1 MAVKKEPKQVY
12 NTRDKEADRRR
23 LAKPVGKRTSRTG
36 RTYYEYRSNR
46 SDTEEER
53 RLHGMIDAS
62 LKNKSNVDG
71 DYHLDER
78 KKTTPISRGFL
89 SILRRYESSI
99 HNNGFETI
107 YMFDKCGNLTFS
119 KKGNENCVEFS
130 GKDISQFLKDKP
142 YIATHNHPSDGSFS
156 LADLCTA
163 ACYHIHEMRAVGSKH
178 IYSITGFDRFKGD
191 WKDIKTNYTRLISRI
206 HPKYQKMFERV
217 YFTPAGQRLG
227 FEATCKKV
235 SFHESHEMIR
245 ELAKIYPQLRYKRI
259 TWKNTRRRRS

>member
-99 HNNGFETI
+99 HNNGYETI
-107 YMFDKCGNLTFS
+107 YMFDRYGNLTFS
-119 KKGNENCVEFS
+119 KKGNEHSVVFS
-130 GKDISQFLKDKP
+130 KNDMSQFQKDRP
-142 YIATHNHPSDGSFS
+142 YITTHNHPSDGSFS

-163 ACYHIHEMRAVGSKH
+163 AYHHIHEIRAVGSKH
-178 IYSITGFDRFKGD
+178 IYSITGFDRFNGD
-191 WKDIKTNYTRLISRI
+191 LYEMQANYKRLISRI
-206 HPKYQKMFERV
+206 HPKYQKMFERL
-217 YFTPAGQRLG
+217 YFTPNGQRLG
-227 FEATCKKV
+227 FEAMCKKV
-235 SFHESHEMIR
+235 SFHESHETIR
-245 ELAKIYPQLRYKRI
+245 EFAKIYPQLRYKRI